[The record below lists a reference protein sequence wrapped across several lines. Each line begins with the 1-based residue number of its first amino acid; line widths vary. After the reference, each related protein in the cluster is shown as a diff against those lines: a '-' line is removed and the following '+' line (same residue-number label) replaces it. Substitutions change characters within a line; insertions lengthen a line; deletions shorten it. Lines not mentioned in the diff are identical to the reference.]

1 MDTIYLIL
9 VIFLFFLALS
19 DLVVGVANDAV
30 NFLNSAVG
38 SRAATFKA
46 IMAVAALGVLI
57 GATFSSGMM
66 EVARKGIFN
75 PQYFYFDEIIIVF
88 LAVMLTDVLL
98 LDAFNTFGLPTST
111 TVSIVFELL
120 GAAVAVALIKVYN
133 DPDALPLYEYIN
145 SARALGIISGILLS
159 IVIAFTFGAATQYLS
174 RLLFT
179 FDFERRMRRY
189 GALWGGLAVSVILYF
204 ILVKGIEGASF
215 LSEESMA
222 FISENAWH
230 IMLLSFA
237 ATTVFL
243 QILIWVARVNILKF
257 IVLFGT
263 FALAMAFA
271 GNDLVNFIGVPLA
284 GYNSYMLFV
293 ENGGTAGGSLLM
305 EGLAGKVPTPTF
317 LLVLSGLVMVI
328 TLYTSRKARSVIKT
342 SLDLGRQDSGYERF
356 PSSMLSRSI
365 VRNFVGMAQWIDRK
379 FPDRLKENI
388 AMRFDQKPFTEMQ
401 AKQGSEAPVFDLIR
415 ASVTLVVSSS
425 LIAFGTAL
433 KLPLSTTYVTFMVFM
448 GASLADGAWGRESA
462 VYRITGVF
470 SVIGGWFFTAFSAF
484 TISFILALIIYYGG
498 IIAMAVLV
506 LLSGILIYRSHRL
519 HNKRV
524 EEEAEHIRSLASTGV
539 NKNTIVDT
547 CSANLIDVLEEF
559 GKLLDDNLKGLASE
573 DLQKLKGA
581 QKKLDQLYR
590 KIEKLKSQSGAILEH
605 ISEDALS
612 AGYHYTLVT
621 DYMLQMAQ
629 SLRNIIKP
637 SYNHIDN
644 NHKPLT
650 KAQRE
655 ELKAVQEILK
665 ARLEFALLGARR
677 QSPEPDVVYPDFQML
692 LKAIRFARKN
702 QIKRIKN
709 HEIGTRNSVLFLNLL
724 SEYRNLGLFTDRMI
738 AVFSDMV
745 NNIEED

>member
-38 SRAATFKA
+38 SRASTFKV

-75 PQYFYFDEIIIVF
+75 PQFFYFDEIIILF

-159 IVIAFTFGAATQYLS
+159 IVIAFTFGAIIQYLS
-174 RLLFT
+174 RLLFS

-189 GALWGGLAVSVILYF
+189 GALWGGLAVSIILYF

-215 LSEESMA
+215 LSEEDMV
-222 FISENAWH
+222 FISDNSMN
-230 IMLLSFA
+230 ILLLSFA
-237 ATTVFL
+237 GTTLIL

-284 GYNSYMLFV
+284 GYNAYLLFV
-293 ENGGTAGGSLLM
+293 ENGGAAGGGLLM
-305 EGLAGKVPTPTF
+305 EGLAGKVPTPTL

-365 VRNFVGMAQWIDRK
+365 VRNFMGMAQWVDQK
-379 FPDRLKENI
+379 LPGRLKRNI
-388 AMRFDQKPFTEMQ
+388 AMRFDQKPFAEMQ
-401 AKQGSEAPVFDLIR
+401 SKLGTEAPVFDLIR

-484 TISFILALIIYYGG
+484 TISFILAAIIYFGG
-498 IIAMAVLV
+498 IIAMGVLV

-524 EEEAEHIRSLASTGV
+524 EEEAEHIKSLASTSVTKGA
-539 NKNTIVDT
+539 IVDT
-547 CSANLIDVLEEF
+547 CSASLIDVLEEF
-559 GKLLDDNLKGLASE
+559 GKLMDDNLKGLASE

-590 KIEKLKSQSGAILEH
+590 KIEKLKGQSGAILEH

-629 SLRNIIKP
+629 SLRNIVKP